1 MLNHAVL
8 IGRLVRDPDL
18 RYTSSGNAVCNFTL
32 AVERK
37 YTSQNGEKQVDFIK
51 IIAWRK
57 LAETCANHL
66 SKGRLVAIEGSIQVR
81 NSQKDGR
88 TYVNTEIVANE
99 VKFLDYAKDKK
110 QDSGTGSSYVE
121 DDDLDVPF

>member
-1 MLNHAVL
+1 MMNHAVL

-66 SKGRLVAIEGSIQVR
+66 GKGRLVAIEGSIQVR

-99 VKFLDYAKDKK
+99 VRFLDYAKDKK
-110 QDSGTGSSYVE
+110 QDSGTSSNMDI
-121 DDDLDVPF
+121 DDNFDVPF